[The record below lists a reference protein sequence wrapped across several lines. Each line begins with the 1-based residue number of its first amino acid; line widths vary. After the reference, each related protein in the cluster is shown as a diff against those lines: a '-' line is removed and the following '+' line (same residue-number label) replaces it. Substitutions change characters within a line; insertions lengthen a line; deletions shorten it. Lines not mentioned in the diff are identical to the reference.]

1 MGALNNIGANGGP
14 IHMKPMTRQFG
25 LPVAMMLAALGA
37 AHAQEADEAGDD
49 QASAFIFTPV
59 EELAVNYDVNLGGFT
74 LGSGQLRTTYTED
87 SYDARISIR
96 TAGLADWLFN
106 STYDNTSSGARVNG
120 DIFPAEY
127 NSDFRGRREDD
138 YQVVEI
144 GYEGTTPY
152 LVNSDPSYGPRL
164 ERFPVTEEQRENS
177 YDPLNAAMHL
187 IAGMP
192 FSEEEPCGDR
202 IRVFDGRRR
211 YDLVMEHVG
220 YEDIRVRRGEVWDG
234 ETLVCQLNYEEVA
247 GFKPQPEDDELPRP
261 PMTLYIAEM
270 DEGYYVPVRV
280 RAPTPLGSMVM
291 VATFLRAREVVPD
304 HAGGE
309 TANGS
314 VAAPVN

>member
-1 MGALNNIGANGGP
+1 L
-14 IHMKPMTRQFG
+14 
-25 LPVAMMLAALGA
+25 
-37 AHAQEADEAGDD
+37 
-49 QASAFIFTPV
+49 
-59 EELAVNYDVNLGGFT
+59 T
-74 LGSGQLRTTYTED
+74 LGSGRMRVNLSETD
-87 SYDARISIR
+87 YDAQISIR

-106 STYDNTSSGARVNG
+106 STYDNTSRGARVG
-120 DIFPAEY
+120 DDIYPAEY
-127 NSDFRGRREDD
+127 NSDFRGRRDDD
-138 YQVVEI
+138 YQLVEI

-152 LVNSDPSYGPRL
+152 LINSDPSYGPRL

-187 IAGMP
+187 ISGMP
-192 FSEEEPCGDR
+192 FSEDAPCGDR

-220 YEDIRVRRGEVWDG
+220 YEEIRVRRGEVWDG

-261 PMTLYIAEM
+261 PMTLYIAEL
-270 DEGYYVPVRV
+270 DEGYFVPVRV

-291 VATFLRAREVVPD
+291 IATFLRMREVVPD

-309 TANGS
+309 ATDDSA
-314 VAAPVN
+314 VAAPSN